1 MHLIALLIDVVRE
14 VVNWVGGRDSIDI
27 DHSFGQ
33 HRNDSL
39 HQELAHVQQLRV
51 LKLLHMRPDLDQPL
65 LLQLLQR
72 FTFPLFFLQLSGVGF
87 FGVINSFSFFLHQ
100 VLFAFLVEL
109 GYCWQIIVG
118 ATIAFDVDAHVFEHL
133 KSVTVCFELKH
144 FSLMLLKETRHWEL
158 AWLCLW
164 VAEVSSVVCSFK
176 QRYVVFVIEVFKT
189 AGHVFSVPLEVAL
202 CV

>member
-1 MHLIALLIDVVRE
+1 MKELEDSKLLNMRQFLMKAIIPVLTEGMIDVY
-14 VVNWVGGRDSIDI
+14 
-27 DHSFGQ
+27 
-33 HRNDSL
+33 
-39 HQELAHVQQLRV
+39 RV
-51 LKLLHMRPDLDQPL
+51 APTDP
-65 LLQLLQR
+65 
-72 FTFPLFFLQLSGVGF
+72 
-87 FGVINSFSFFLHQ
+87 

>member
-1 MHLIALLIDVVRE
+1 MHLIALPIDVVRE
-14 VVNWVGGRDSIDI
+14 VVNWVGRCDSIDI

-39 HQELAHVQQLRV
+39 HQELAHVQKLRV
-51 LKLLHMRPDLDQPL
+51 LQLLHMRPDLDQPL
-65 LLQLLQR
+65 LLQLFQC
-72 FTFPLFFLQLSGVGF
+72 FAFPLYFLQLSGVGF
-87 FGVINSFSFFLHQ
+87 FIVINSFSFFLDQ

-109 GYCWQIIVG
+109 GHCWQIIVG
-118 ATIAFDVDAHVFEHL
+118 ATIAFDIDAHVFEHL
-133 KSVTVCFELKH
+133 KSVAVCFELKH
-144 FSLMLLKETRHWEL
+144 FSLMLLEETRHWEL
-158 AWLCLW
+158 AWLGLW